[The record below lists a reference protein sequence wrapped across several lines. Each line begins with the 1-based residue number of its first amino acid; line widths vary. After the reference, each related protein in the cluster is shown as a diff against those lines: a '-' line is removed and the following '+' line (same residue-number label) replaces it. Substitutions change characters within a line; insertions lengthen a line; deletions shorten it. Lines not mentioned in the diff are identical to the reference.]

1 MRVIIPGQPVHVIQR
16 GNNRG
21 KVFFTPKDGAYYL
34 EWLDE
39 AARKFGVAIH
49 AYVLMTNHLH
59 ILATPSDDTGLGK
72 TMLTVG
78 TRYTRYIN
86 TTQTR
91 SGTLW
96 EGRYRS
102 ALITSDAYLL
112 ACMRYIELNPVRA
125 GLAPEPGAFR
135 WSSYKR
141 NGLARADAIITPHPL
156 YQALG
161 ATDEMRSTAYQALVA
176 ESLGADVLSNIRN
189 ATNWGTPICETV
201 REPQRG
207 RPRKAA

>member
-1 MRVIIPGQPVHVIQR
+1 MHRVIVPGQPVHVIQR

-21 KVFFTPKDGAYYL
+21 QVFFTPKDGAYYL

-59 ILATPSDDTGLGK
+59 LLATPSTNEGLGK

-86 TTQTR
+86 TTQHR

-102 ALITSDAYLL
+102 SLITSDAYLL
-112 ACMRYIELNPVRA
+112 GCMRYIELTRSA
-125 GLAPEPGAFR
+125 LA
-135 WSSYKR
+135 
-141 NGLARADAIITPHPL
+141 
-156 YQALG
+156 
-161 ATDEMRSTAYQALVA
+161 
-176 ESLGADVLSNIRN
+176 
-189 ATNWGTPICETV
+189 
-201 REPQRG
+201 
-207 RPRKAA
+207 